1 MLENNENS
9 HNSFDAI
16 FIENDSISEILLSS
30 EIHNI
35 NALFSKIIAVCDFV
49 LNWTTATAMCTMTFV
64 FALVLSF
71 HILW

>member
-49 LNWTTATAMCTMTFV
+49 LNLTTATAMCTMTFV

-71 HILW
+71 HIL